1 MSRDESRMLKDGV
14 LYAAVGAS
22 DGCIGCALRV
32 TDCRSNA
39 VSCLKGSRE
48 DRRDIIWVPEV
59 RASVPTVTQTT
70 DRAAVVDK
78 GYHWRLIDERTPR
91 GTKLQLVRRDAGVAL
106 YGVLGSDN
114 DFFTHWAPLPTFED

>member
-1 MSRDESRMLKDGV
+1 MSNALCVVDGR
-14 LYAAVGAS
+14 LFKGHKQVGCS
-22 DGCIGCALRV
+22 GCA
-32 TDCRSNA
+32 
-39 VSCLKGSRE
+39 GQE
-48 DRRDIIWVPEV
+48 
-59 RASVPTVTQTT
+59 PTVTQTT

-114 DFFTHWAPLPTFED
+114 EFFTHWAPLPTFED